1 MTVTATSTTVK
12 TGGSRPTGIRA
23 GLVAATLVLSA
34 GLIAGALRLD
44 PFISAGADVSDPT
57 QRIYAANLWQEVQT
71 SLALLAVF
79 LPWLLYGLLFKG
91 SPWGGRI
98 LVVAG
103 ALGTVGGIG
112 LTVVALA
119 GYAALPRAVTGVVD
133 RADARSLWLRGGP
146 AVYLVVSDAQ
156 LAAAR
161 SWLKPGAAVTMWVS
175 PRGQA
180 GYIGPAAAAD

>member
-1 MTVTATSTTVK
+1 MTVTATPSEVK
-12 TGGSRPTGIRA
+12 TGGWVPAGIR
-23 GLVAATLVLSA
+23 GELVAATLILSVALIAA
-34 GLIAGALRLD
+34 GLRMG
-44 PFISAGADVSDPT
+44 PFITAGADVTDPT

-98 LVVAG
+98 LVLAG
-103 ALGTVGGIG
+103 ALGTIGGTWLAVI
-112 LTVVALA
+112 ALA
-119 GYAALPRAVTGVVD
+119 GYAALPRAVTGIVD

-180 GYIGPAAAAD
+180 GYVGLAAAAD